1 MKTYFGTYLPGV
13 ADHKVAV
20 RDDETGETLPLR
32 HHVRH
37 SPAGF
42 NWGYGGSGPA
52 ELARCILIDHL
63 APNGRRLDA
72 CPDCGASCRGH
83 TGTYCH
89 KCGEL
94 VINTPERL
102 VPPMLYQ
109 QFKADVVA
117 KWPMDHGWTMTADEL
132 DEWLEA
138 KGAGHER
145 LASR

>member
-42 NWGYGGSGPA
+42 NWGYGGSGPS

-63 APNGRRLDA
+63 V
-72 CPDCGASCRGH
+72 PDDWR
-83 TGTYCH
+83 
-89 KCGEL
+89 EL
-94 VINTPERL
+94 IVNDYDRL
-102 VPPMLYQ
+102 VPSYLYQ

-117 KWPMDHGWTMTADEL
+117 QWPMNRGWELTSDEL
-132 DEWLEA
+132 DNWLKA
-138 KGAGHER
+138 KGVGHER
-145 LASR
+145 MAS